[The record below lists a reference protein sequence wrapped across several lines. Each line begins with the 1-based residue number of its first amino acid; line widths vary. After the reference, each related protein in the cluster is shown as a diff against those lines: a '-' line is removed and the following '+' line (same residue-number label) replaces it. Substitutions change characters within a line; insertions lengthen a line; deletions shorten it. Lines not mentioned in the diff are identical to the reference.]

1 MFAKARC
8 ILVLIALSSTPTVYA
23 EVGATETSTPD
34 RLTIDRL
41 YSLPHLVGT
50 APRGFSWS
58 SHGHHLAFLWN
69 DSGFNFR
76 DVWTVDT
83 QDPNLRPQ
91 RVTSM
96 PQTDRPDE
104 AEADGP
110 LAQAQ
115 AQERWERN
123 SGVSSV
129 TWNPGGENL
138 LIGFRGDLWH
148 VGKGSEPLRVTD
160 TPERESRP
168 AYSPDGEQL
177 AYLHGGELW
186 SMAAEFTPIQ
196 RSQLSGPDVRVG
208 DFRWAPNGS
217 HIAILEMDERLVT
230 LRGIPD
236 YLAEETTLTE
246 VRRAYPG
253 EEPARQR
260 LGILAA
266 DSVEADANQVRWIE
280 WGKSE
285 PDMLLSY
292 RWSPD
297 GRRLAIDTSDLY
309 AKDRRIFV
317 VDVTE
322 EGALEPRLVAGDQD
336 PYNETFYFWQIEW
349 SIDSQLLYFLSD
361 RAEDY
366 HVYAVDPSSQGE
378 PKRLTRGDW
387 AVAEMFPVDGGLIV
401 IGNRGNGEERHL
413 FRVTDDGG
421 EPRKISQRPG
431 THAPTVS
438 PDGRWAAVHFSSQGM
453 PPELLLT
460 SLEAMAGTEAGHYG
474 GADDMAGTEAGHYG
488 DADEIAGT
496 GTSEDER
503 VEVRER
509 RVTQS
514 PLPEFDKYTW
524 VEAQFVTFPSHIDS
538 TTLHGRLTL
547 PANFDP
553 TKIYPAILGSVYTD
567 SVRNQ
572 WGGRT
577 AHPTWGLDQYL
588 SQEGYILLNVDM
600 RGSWG
605 RGREHRRGI
614 RLDYGGLDIEDL
626 ESGVR
631 YLDTLGYVDMNR
643 VGIWGS
649 SYGGLMTAMSM
660 FRKPGLYAAGIA
672 GAPATNVWHALS
684 GQMAVMMRPQD
695 QPDEYAD
702 SSPFVHAAGLQAP
715 LMIVHG
721 MRDWV
726 VLFKDSVIL
735 TQRLILLG
743 KDVELVA
750 LPNAG
755 HGWDNEGLAQT
766 RFAFHKMVR
775 FFDRHLKNRC
785 PDCPEATHDKD

>member
-41 YSLPHLVGT
+41 YSLPHLIGT

-96 PQTDRPDE
+96 PQTDRPDA
-104 AEADGP
+104 AEVDDP

-115 AQERWERN
+115 AQEKWERD

-129 TWNPGGENL
+129 TWHPGGENL
-138 LIGFRGDLWH
+138 LISFRGDLWH
-148 VGKGSEPLRVTD
+148 VGKGSEPLRVTE

-177 AYLHGGELW
+177 AYLRGGELW

-208 DFRWAPNGS
+208 DFRWAPDGS
-217 HIAILEMDERLVT
+217 HIAILEMDERLVA

-236 YLAEETTLTE
+236 YLTEETTLTE

-266 DSVEADANQVRWIE
+266 DSEEVDASQVRWVD
-280 WGKSE
+280 WGESE

-297 GRRLAIDTSDLY
+297 GQRIAIDTSDLY
-309 AKDRRIFV
+309 AKDRQIFV
-317 VDVTE
+317 VDVSE
-322 EGALEPRLVAGDQD
+322 EGALEPRLIARDED
-336 PYNETFYFWQIEW
+336 PHNETFYFWRIEW
-349 SIDSQLLYFLSD
+349 SIDSHSLYFLSD

-366 HVYAVDPSSQGE
+366 HVYAVDPSGQGE
-378 PKRLTRGDW
+378 PRGLTRGDW
-387 AVAEMFPVDGGLIV
+387 AVAEILPVDGGLIV
-401 IGNRGNGEERHL
+401 VGNRGNGEERHL
-413 FRVTDDGG
+413 FRVADDGG

-431 THAPTVS
+431 THTPTVS
-438 PDGRWAAVHFSSQGM
+438 PDGRWAAVQFSSQSM

-460 SLEAMAGTEAGHYG
+460 SLET
-474 GADDMAGTEAGHYG
+474 DVD
-488 DADEIAGT
+488 
-496 GTSEDER
+496 
-503 VEVRER
+503 RER
-509 RVTQS
+509 ERQVTRS
-514 PLPEFDKYTW
+514 PIPEFDKYTW
-524 VEAQFVTFPSHIDS
+524 VEAQFVTFTSHVDG

-672 GAPATNVWHALS
+672 GAPATNVRHALT

-695 QPDEYAD
+695 QPEEYDD
-702 SSPFVHAAGLQAP
+702 SSPYIHAAGLQAP

-766 RFAFHKMVR
+766 RFAFHKMVL
-775 FFDRHLKNRC
+775 FFDRHLKNLC
-785 PDCPEATHDKD
+785 QDCSEASHDKN